1 MNERK
6 SIDHF
11 NSWREKHLTTIF
23 GLSKALTTI
32 FNNNIWLLWWLSGKA
47 STTNK
52 GDAGSIPGSGRSPGE
67 GNGNAF

>member
-1 MNERK
+1 MKERK

-11 NSWREKHLTTIF
+11 NRWREKHLTTIF

-32 FNNNIWLLWWLSGKA
+32 FNNNIWLCWWLSGKA

-52 GDAGSIPGSGRSPGE
+52 RDVGSIPGLGRSHGE
-67 GNGNAF
+67 GNGHPF